1 MNYRKPHLIFI
12 TGVDGA
18 GKSCHAKWLKQ
29 YLTGKNYKTELV
41 WSRFN
46 NFFSKPLL
54 ALARLTGHN
63 YYKTIDGVLFGFHKF
78 KHLYLFKHFFALL
91 QAIDVNIAVIKDIS
105 GVRKSSD
112 IVIAERGPW
121 DTLADVV
128 SDTGLDVLCKNF
140 IGRLYTLQ
148 VRFNTKVIYIDR
160 SYENILDTR
169 PELVHDPNL
178 KNKIRIYRL
187 LANQNKWEI
196 VDNNG
201 TFQQTREKILGKI

>member
-1 MNYRKPHLIFI
+1 MNAKRPYLIFI

-29 YLTGKNYKTELV
+29 YLTEKNYKTELV

-78 KHLYLFKHFFALL
+78 KHLYVFKHLFALL
-91 QAIDVNIAVIKDIS
+91 QVIDVNIAVVKDILI
-105 GVRKSSD
+105 VTKRAD

-121 DTLADVV
+121 DTLVDVV
-128 SDTGLDVLCKNF
+128 SDTGLDALCKNF
-140 IGRLYTLQ
+140 TGRLYTIQ
-148 VRFNTKVIYIDR
+148 AGFNTKVIYIDR
-160 SYENILDTR
+160 SLENILDTR
-169 PELVHDPNL
+169 PELVHDSNL
-178 KNKIRIYRL
+178 ENKIRIYRF
-187 LANQNKWEI
+187 LAKQYRWKI

-201 TFQQTREKILGKI
+201 TIQETRENILGKI